1 MDLRTYRCTLRKSN
15 LTDSNT
21 SPEESDEEWHTRYN
35 SRAVCTSARESKVG
49 RWCKIV
55 HRFCALFTFYC
66 WRRDG
71 KIPLF
76 HCILSVT
83 RGKVLSSVGFPEKTL
98 PAERSIRCY
107 RKFCSALSRFRGIGR
122 SDDFSRVY
130 YFSIGS
136 FNPGARSTPI
146 KDREPRGALETR
158 SSFPGLKQ
166 NGFLPIIP

>member
-1 MDLRTYRCTLRKSN
+1 MWGTPILLSQIQLFYIRVMYSTIN
-15 LTDSNT
+15 LQT
-21 SPEESDEEWHTRYN
+21 SLIRS
-35 SRAVCTSARESKVG
+35 
-49 RWCKIV
+49 IV